1 MILLAIKVVPSNL
14 TAVLKAIEALVPS
27 QNIELYEPAAIPK
40 PPTDDGLDE
49 LAKKVVTAVRPK
61 PTQPMRRE
69 ALQKLARG
77 HDTFFDQG
85 GEPDAALR
93 NAMGAISKA
102 LRSVFGHDQAIRRLA
117 IPRKTFMA
125 DKSYQGTVYDVTPLG
140 ARVFA
145 LLKAEGSI

>member
-1 MILLAIKVVPSNL
+1 MMLLTIKFAPSSL
-14 TAVLKAIEALVPS
+14 AAVLKAIEAVVPS
-27 QNIELYEPAAIPK
+27 SQIEVYEPAPIPK
-40 PPTDDGLDE
+40 APTDDGLDE
-49 LAKKVVTAVRPK
+49 LAKKVVVAIRPK

-85 GEPDAALR
+85 GVPDAALR

-102 LRSVFGHDQAIRRLA
+102 LRSVFEHDQAIRRLA

-140 ARVFA
+140 ARVFE